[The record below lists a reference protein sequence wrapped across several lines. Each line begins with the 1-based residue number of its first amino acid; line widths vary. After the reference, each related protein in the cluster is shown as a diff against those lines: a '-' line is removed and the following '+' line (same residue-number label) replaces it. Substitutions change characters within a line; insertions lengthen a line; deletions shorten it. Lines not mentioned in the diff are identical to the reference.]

1 MKRSFDILIVG
12 AGIIGLTIARAL
24 RKRGYKHIGILE
36 KEAELGQHASGRN
49 SGVLHA
55 GIYYAT
61 DSLKARFCS
70 VGSRLLQEYAAENA
84 IPFKRTGKVIVVPSP
99 EQLPQIDILFER
111 AKTNGIRVEKIDV
124 KQLMEIEPEA
134 KTHEVA
140 LLSPDTAVI
149 DSMGVLKTLEKEL
162 ESLGV
167 LILKSEKLHRI
178 DAEKQI
184 AITGS
189 GSFAF
194 GHLINAAGLYADK
207 IAHWMG
213 VGRRYRILPFK
224 GIYHK
229 LDHEKA
235 KRFRGAIYPVPDLR
249 FPFLGVHVTR
259 TVADEVIVGPTAMP
273 ALGRENYGMFDGIHL
288 SDLLFM
294 ARDLAIMGVKNTDG
308 FRSMVIEELN
318 KYRRSGFV
326 KCVRAIVPSVKER
339 DLMFSGKVGLRAQ
352 LVDEREMKLVTDFI
366 VQNGLHSTHVLNAVS
381 PAFTCSFAFAEF
393 VTDKAI
399 DDEVSYRSAD
409 AERGRA
415 VVEER
420 SVATHG

>member
-12 AGIIGLTIARAL
+12 AGVIGLTIARTL

-36 KEAELGQHASGRN
+36 KEAELGKHASGRN

-70 VGSRLLQEYAAENA
+70 TGSRLLQEYAIENA
-84 IPFKRTGKVIVVPSP
+84 VPLKRTGQVIVVPSL
-99 EQLPQIDILFER
+99 EQLPQIDILFGR
-111 AKTNGIRVEKIDV
+111 AKANGIRVEKIDV
-124 KQLMEIEPEA
+124 KQLREIEPEA
-134 KTHEVA
+134 KTHDVA

-149 DSMGVLKTLEKEL
+149 DSMGVLKILEKEL

-167 LILKSEKLHRI
+167 LILKSEELHRI
-178 DAEKQI
+178 DAEKQS
-184 AITGS
+184 ARTRS

-207 IAHWMG
+207 VAHWMG

-229 LDHEKA
+229 LGQEKA

-273 ALGRENYGMFDGIHL
+273 ALGRENYGIFDGIHM

-294 ARDLAIMGVKNTDG
+294 ARDFAIMGAKNTDG

-326 KCVRAIVPSVKER
+326 KCVRAIAPSVEER
-339 DLMFSGKVGLRAQ
+339 DLMSLGKAGLRAQ
-352 LVDEREMKLVTDFI
+352 LVDEQEMKLVTDF
-366 VQNGLHSTHVLNAVS
+366 VVEDGPRSTHVLNAVS

-393 VTDKAI
+393 VADKAI
-399 DDEVSYRSAD
+399 DGEISYRSAD
-409 AERGRA
+409 EERGRVA
-415 VVEER
+415 VE
-420 SVATHG
+420 G